1 MWKQYNF
8 QDTQKPRAKA
18 IIAYLLFIAVIAFVT
33 FIMVGCSSTEPKIIY
48 KDLHCNCVNPKLDIK
63 NEQCICDD
71 VIF

>member
-8 QDTQKPRAKA
+8 QDTQKPRIKLV
-18 IIAYLLFIAVIAFVT
+18 IFYLIFIALLA

-48 KDLHCNCVNPKLDIK
+48 KDLNCNCVNPKLDIK